1 MPTNYKIR
9 TKGDNDEGDEDKNL
23 GRWINRQR
31 SLYQSGKLKEDRRLQ
46 LEELGLKWA
55 VLSTTSWHTM
65 YDALCRY
72 ALSKRATDENG
83 HWDGNVPASYETDDK
98 PPKKLGRWIN
108 RQRSAFANKK
118 LKNEFIEKLEK
129 AGLKWTANDS
139 KKEIETD
146 VLMRQ
151 RVLAQSQ
158 RGPVPQTIRSGIPG
172 AHLSVPG
179 VRPGVASSVVR
190 APGTAPRVIPNA
202 VKSSATLQQKGHPS
216 IVSKVGAQKVVL
228 PARAVASAQGVRSK
242 VIIPARYAQGS
253 GSKVIIP
260 ARSLAQHAAA
270 ARSAGSASKV
280 IIPARSLAQNA
291 GNITKVVVP
300 SRSGAQMQMG
310 TNRVIVPA
318 GSVAT
323 NQVSTKTFLP
333 LKTAVTTSN
342 VVGPG
347 TVTAAKTIPTKM
359 PASTLPVPAAA
370 GISAPQMKPMVNNV
384 HKSASNPTIPTL
396 AKPTQVQRHASVPN
410 KNSIPAPIISKEP
423 SAPPS
428 VQQTLIKPEQVHTTT
443 TVTSGRA
450 PPPISLI
457 VNAPQPQVA
466 VNVSSSSIPVKTEQT
481 PSSTST
487 T

>member
-1 MPTNYKIR
+1 VPTNFKIR
-9 TKGDNDEGDEDKNL
+9 TKGDGDEGDEDKNL

-31 SLYQSGKLKEDRRLQ
+31 SLYQAGKLKEDRRLQ

-108 RQRSAFANKK
+108 RQRSAYANKK

-151 RVLAQSQ
+151 RVLTQSQ
-158 RGPVPQTIRSGIPG
+158 RGPVPQIIRSSIPG
-172 AHLSVPG
+172 AQLSVPG
-179 VRPGVASSVVR
+179 SRPGVASSVVR
-190 APGTAPRVIPNA
+190 APGTAPRVIPSA

-242 VIIPARYAQGS
+242 VIIPARSANGS
-253 GSKVIIP
+253 VSKVIIP
-260 ARSLAQHAAA
+260 ARSLAQHAA

-280 IIPARSLAQNA
+280 IIPARSLAQSA
-291 GNITKVVVP
+291 GIAKVVVP
-300 SRSGAQMQMG
+300 SRSAAQMQMA
-310 TNRVIVPA
+310 TKRVVVPA
-318 GSVAT
+318 GSVAN
-323 NQVSTKTFLP
+323 NQLVSTKTFLP
-333 LKTAVTTSN
+333 LKTAVATSN
-342 VVGPG
+342 AVGPG
-347 TVTAAKTIPTKM
+347 TVAAAKTIPTKM
-359 PASTLPVPAAA
+359 PVLTTPVSAA
-370 GISAPQMKPMVNNV
+370 GMSAQQMKPMVHNV
-384 HKSASNPTIPTL
+384 QKIASNPTTPTL
-396 AKPTQVQRHASVPN
+396 AKPTQAQIHASVPN
-410 KNSIPAPIISKEP
+410 IISTRSP
-423 SAPPS
+423 AISQAPYVPPS
-428 VQQTLIKPEQVHTTT
+428 VQHALIKTAQVHTTT
-443 TVTSGRA
+443 TITSGRA
-450 PPPISLI
+450 PPQISLI
-457 VNAPQPQVA
+457 VKTPQPQVV
-466 VNVSSSSIPVKTEQT
+466 VNVSSGSIPVKTEQT
-481 PSSTST
+481 SSSTST
-487 T
+487 A

>member
-1 MPTNYKIR
+1 
-9 TKGDNDEGDEDKNL
+9 
-23 GRWINRQR
+23 
-31 SLYQSGKLKEDRRLQ
+31 
-46 LEELGLKWA
+46 
-55 VLSTTSWHTM
+55 M

-158 RGPVPQTIRSGIPG
+158 RGPVPQIIRSGIPG

-179 VRPGVASSVVR
+179 ARPGVASS
-190 APGTAPRVIPNA
+190 TAPRVIPSA

-253 GSKVIIP
+253 ASKVIIP

-280 IIPARSLAQNA
+280 IIPARSLAQSA

-300 SRSGAQMQMG
+300 SRSAVQMQIG

-318 GSVAT
+318 GYVAT
-323 NQVSTKTFLP
+323 NQLVSTKTFLP

-342 VVGPG
+342 AVGPG
-347 TVTAAKTIPTKM
+347 TVATAKTIPTKM
-359 PASTLPVPAAA
+359 PASTIPVPAA
-370 GISAPQMKPMVNNV
+370 GMSAAQMKPMVNNV
-384 HKSASNPTIPTL
+384 HKSASNPTMPTL
-396 AKPTQVQRHASVPN
+396 AKPTQVQRNASVPN
-410 KNSIPAPIISKEP
+410 KISIRAPVVTKEP
-423 SAPPS
+423 SAPPP
-428 VQQTLIKPEQVHTTT
+428 VQQALIKPEQVHTTT
-443 TVTSGRA
+443 TITSGRA
-450 PPPISLI
+450 PPQISLI
-457 VNAPQPQVA
+457 VNTPQPQVA
-466 VNVSSSSIPVKTEQT
+466 VNVSSGSIPA

-487 T
+487 A